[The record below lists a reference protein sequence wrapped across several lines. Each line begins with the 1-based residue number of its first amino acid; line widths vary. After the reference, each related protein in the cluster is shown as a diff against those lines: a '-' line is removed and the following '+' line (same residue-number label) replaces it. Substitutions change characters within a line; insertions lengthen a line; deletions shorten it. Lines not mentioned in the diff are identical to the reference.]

1 MGLPRKRSPR
11 RFTRRRQ
18 VARWLAGVTGL
29 ALGVLP
35 SVGCQVEYAGMT
47 LPSGKYMRDDVQYF
61 PPGPDFPW
69 ANTQAAT
76 QRARMRSMG
85 IEPIGSGV
93 NGQMPPV
100 PSDLN
105 LGAPYGNMPP
115 AGGAAAPAA
124 GQPIAVPA
132 PAAPQGAKVPP
143 PPPPGDAAPAP
154 DN

>member
-1 MGLPRKRSPR
+1 MRSPR
-11 RFTRRRQ
+11 SGSRTT
-18 VARWLAGVTGL
+18 ARWNPRRAAIWTGL
-29 ALGVLP
+29 MVGSLMP
-35 SVGCQVEYAGMT
+35 TVGCQVEYAGMT

-76 QRARMRSMG
+76 QRERMRSMG